1 MNFSFQLIFIKLLS
15 LIVISLFLS
24 GCGIWDNFTTY
35 FNVYYNA
42 SELFDKA
49 EKEINAQEKDLFS
62 TEPPKVPS
70 SANANLV
77 KVIEKCSDLLQFN
90 SESAYVP
97 DALLMLGKSFY
108 YQKNYQKSLRKFKE
122 LEANYSNS
130 NLLLEAGLWIGKCQ
144 MRLKDYN
151 EALTQ
156 LATIRKE
163 ALDAGEDEIIQDCYI
178 EEIVYRIT
186 LEDYKTAIALAN
198 EFMDVSNDDGI
209 KAQVWFEIGK
219 LNMKINDIDNAIIA
233 FENVFQFSPDFDL
246 QFSAS
251 LNYGIALRE
260 GKRIEDALAVFED
273 MRREAKYSDNYAEI
287 DFEIA
292 KTNRALGN
300 LPAAVSLFTLVD
312 TTYKNTPTSGASKY
326 ELGQIYE
333 YDFIDLDSAATFYSK
348 ASVSQLP
355 KEYIEPAKEKDRLF
369 KRYIA
374 INGKVKSFRK
384 QLFYIEQPEEFI
396 KDSIAYVEDSLAI
409 AKEIANLTDMQAVWA
424 ELDSLMNLQD
434 TTGLSA
440 DTIRAID
447 SLVFHDPTLVK
458 DSVLAKVRNP
468 VLDDIRISFR
478 FDSIWN
484 SPQFVQI
491 RENKNRSL
499 VQQRKSQQ
507 NRLVNQLPDTLKFKN
522 NPPKRPVISE
532 DSLRTLLAKNE
543 LELGNLYL
551 TELILPDTARW
562 YYYNIL
568 TAYPNTR
575 YQASTLYA
583 LGSYYLTV
591 NNIQTADSLF
601 NIIYDNYKN
610 ESIVNAAAEKLNKP
624 FIDLNYD
631 PAAEKYDNAEKIMSN
646 ENYHSAIN
654 QFYSI
659 YMTYPESQYAA
670 QSLYTSG
677 WILENKL
684 DLPDSAAKMYDTLVV
699 HYPTS
704 VYVKNVAGKLSTYKQ
719 EKRRIELSE
728 KDSLNKLILSSAD
741 SLKTDSLSSSLS
753 NEIQN
758 SSSDTAQ
765 VSLANE
771 NQGEQT
777 KQGNENVSTVPKVKE
792 PLWNPRKRR

>member
-1 MNFSFQLIFIKLLS
+1 MSFSFQLKFIKLLY
-15 LIVISLFLS
+15 LIFISLVLS

-62 TEPPKVPS
+62 TEPPNIPG

-97 DALLMLGKSFY
+97 EALMMLGKSFY
-108 YQKNYQKSLRKFKE
+108 YQKNYQKSLRKFRE
-122 LEANYSNS
+122 LKANYSNS
-130 NLLLEAGLWIGKCQ
+130 DLLLEVGLWIGKCQ

-163 ALDAGEDEIIQDCYI
+163 AIDAGEDEIVKDCYI

-198 EFMDVSNDDGI
+198 EFMGVSNNDGI

-219 LNMKINDIDNAIIA
+219 LNMKIDDIENAIIA
-233 FENVFQFSPDFDL
+233 FEKVFEFSPDFDL

-260 GKRIEDALAVFED
+260 GKRSEDALVVFED
-273 MRREAKYSDNYAEI
+273 MRREAKYLDNYAEI

-292 KTNRALGN
+292 KTNHSLGKI
-300 LPAAVSLFTLVD
+300 PAAVNLFTLVD

-333 YDFIDLDSAATFYSK
+333 YDFIELDSAAAFYSK
-348 ASVSQLP
+348 ASISQLP

-374 INGKVKSFRK
+374 INAKVNSFGK

-396 KDSIAYVEDSLAI
+396 KDSVAYVEDSLAI
-409 AKEIANLTDMQAVWA
+409 SKEISNLRDMQAVWA

-447 SLVFHDPTLVK
+447 SLVAHDPSLVR

-468 VLDDIRISFR
+468 VLDDIRVSFR

-491 RENKNRSL
+491 RENKNRNL
-499 VQQRKSQQ
+499 AQQQKAQQ

-522 NPPKRPVISE
+522 NPPRRPVISE

-543 LELGNLYL
+543 LELGNLFL
-551 TELILPDTARW
+551 TELILPDSARW

-568 TAYPNTR
+568 TEYPKTR
-575 YQASTLYA
+575 FEANTLYA

-591 NNIQTADSLF
+591 NNKQKADSLF
-601 NIIYDNYKN
+601 NIIYDNYRN

-631 PAAEKYDNAEKIMSN
+631 PAAEKYDDAEKIMSN
-646 ENYHSAIN
+646 ENYKGAIN
-654 QFYSI
+654 KFYDI
-659 YMTYPESQYAA
+659 YMTYPESQFAA

-684 DLPDSAAKMYDTLVV
+684 DLPDSAASVYDTLVV

-704 VYVKNVAGKLSTYKQ
+704 IYVKNVAGKLSAYKQ
-719 EKRRIELSE
+719 EKKRLELSE
-728 KDSLNKLILSSAD
+728 KDSLNKLILSSTD
-741 SLKTDSLSSSLS
+741 SLKTDSSSSS
-753 NEIQN
+753 FGSEIQN
-758 SSSDTAQ
+758 RSSDTTQ
-765 VSLANE
+765 VTLADE
-771 NQGEQT
+771 KQGEQT
-777 KQGNENVSTVPKVKE
+777 EQGDKNVSTVPKVKE